1 MSTIL
6 APTNSPPT
14 PPSAAVGDAL
24 PAVTVTSSPVAW
36 NPAAVLT
43 LTCQTP
49 PAPAQRSYALLRFSP
64 DGVTY
69 YTAATLYFS
78 QQPGA
83 ASTIVTP
90 ALSMF
95 LPGQAAYPI
104 ETGGNELLNS
114 GWNAAWTP
122 LWYRVQFAGAA
133 SAESSSGMETCSIV
147 GATSAP

>member
-1 MSTIL
+1 MSTIIS
-6 APTNSPPT
+6 PTSSPAVA
-14 PPSAAVGDAL
+14 PSAAVGAA
-24 PAVTVTSSPVAW
+24 PPTVSVTSAAVAW

-43 LTCQTP
+43 LTCVTP

-78 QQPGA
+78 QTPGVTA
-83 ASTIVTP
+83 TVVTP

-122 LWYRVQFAGAA
+122 LWYRVQLAGSA